1 VIPDLIAAMG
11 TEPKIHVFIL
21 PSDGPVHPRSRA
33 PRFFGL
39 LRETEFARRGFPLK
53 RGPNSNG
60 GFVPHCSVALLYSG
74 CARHFQNPELLSR
87 LDGIT
92 GLRDNTTQKIIL
104 EPVQIDN
111 LVQTR

>member
-39 LRETEFARRGFPLK
+39 LRDFL
-53 RGPNSNG
+53 
-60 GFVPHCSVALLYSG
+60 
-74 CARHFQNPELLSR
+74 
-87 LDGIT
+87 I
-92 GLRDNTTQKIIL
+92 
-104 EPVQIDN
+104 
-111 LVQTR
+111 